1 MELGL
6 QKRITLMTIT
16 LLLITVAG
24 LGTLFLVDRYKQAG
38 DQAAFEQL
46 MVYRTGILFVQDV
59 AQTRSVL
66 SRLSGASQNLK
77 DIERRRMNTA
87 QQMPREPSAGS
98 NDKGPEKIDELQ
110 LKELIE
116 IDLLALTEAVDF
128 LYVRGEEFLRLLK
141 KSPNRAEETF
151 LTREMMEHVLDVIDA
166 GLASEAPDWPSLTL
180 DVQPVLSKLSSQVI
194 SISELQYQ
202 IQSRAVRTQT
212 HALDLLIVASTAFL
226 WFFTAVT
233 IVAVFV
239 LRAEIVARV
248 KRHEAEEKAKFLAYY
263 DALTGL
269 PNRARFSDAASK
281 LLQENAAPTVLLFDL
296 DDFKAVNDLFGHA
309 AGDAL
314 LMRVAEVL
322 QGVIDNEGGVC
333 ARLGGDEFAA
343 ALPGPLSSIK
353 IASVCERLI
362 SEIRKPFFHETVQL
376 SGKISIGISQHSSES
391 DQTDLS
397 EMQKAAD
404 TALYRA
410 KKAGKNTYAFY
421 DAELADLAE
430 RRREIE
436 IGITD
441 ALENDGFTIVLQP
454 QVSMA
459 TGQIYGFESLMRLS
473 INGVAIRPDE
483 FISIAEATG
492 QIVEIDLWGLKTAA
506 LKFVEWH
513 GERLTQAR
521 LSCNLSS
528 LHFKS
533 NAIVA
538 QVEQILEETELD
550 PAFLT
555 LEITE
560 SMLLEDI
567 EKVTAILERLRN
579 LGCKIALDDFGTGYS
594 SLSYLRRLSVDI
606 IKIDQSFVRGLH
618 EGSSMRVILEAI
630 VDIAKGLGKAL
641 VVEGIETEDE
651 ARIIRAL
658 QCEIGQGYLFGRPMG
673 IDDAQARL
681 RQENRKAG

>member
-6 QKRITLMTIT
+6 QKRVTMFTIT
-16 LLLITVAG
+16 LLLVTVAG

-66 SRLSGASQNLK
+66 TRLSASSQNLK
-77 DIERRRMNTA
+77 NIERRRLKA
-87 QQMPREPSAGS
+87 SQSQALGADADP
-98 NDKGPEKIDELQ
+98 DEQAFEFDEFQ
-110 LKELIE
+110 LKQLIE
-116 IDLLALTEAVDF
+116 QDLFALTEAVDF
-128 LYVRGEEFLRLLK
+128 LYVRGEEYLRLLK
-141 KSPNRAEETF
+141 KFTNRAEETF
-151 LTREMMEHVLDVIDA
+151 LTREMMEHVLDIIDA
-166 GLASEAPDWPSLTL
+166 GLAASAPDWPSLAVE
-180 DVQPVLSKLSSQVI
+180 VQPVLAKLSSQVI
-194 SISELQYQ
+194 SVSELQYQ
-202 IQSRAVRTQT
+202 IQSQAVRSQT
-212 HALDLLIVASTAFL
+212 TALDLLIVASTAFL
-226 WFFTAVT
+226 WFFTGVT
-233 IVAVFV
+233 IIAVFV
-239 LRAEIVARV
+239 LRAEIVARI
-248 KRHEAEEKAKFLAYY
+248 KRREAEDKAKFLAYY

-269 PNRARFSDAASK
+269 PNRARFADTASR
-281 LLQENAAPTVLLFDL
+281 LLRENAAPTVLLFDL
-296 DDFKAVNDLFGHA
+296 DDFKAVNDFFGHA

-314 LMRVAEVL
+314 LMRVSEVL

-376 SGKISIGISQHSSES
+376 CGKISIGIAQHSPEGGLPE
-391 DQTDLS
+391 LS

-410 KKAGKNTYAFY
+410 KNAGKNTYAFY
-421 DAELADLAE
+421 DSELADLAE

-436 IGITD
+436 SGITE
-441 ALENDGFTIVLQP
+441 ALDKDGFTIVLQP

-492 QIVEIDLWGLKTAA
+492 QVVEIDLWGLKTAA
-506 LKFVEWH
+506 QTFVEWH
-513 GERLTQAR
+513 SEGLTQAR

-533 NAIVA
+533 NAIVS
-538 QVEQILEETELD
+538 QVEEILEETKLD
-550 PAFLT
+550 PAYLT

-618 EGSSMRVILEAI
+618 EGSTMRVILEAI
-630 VDIAKGLGKAL
+630 VDIAKGLGKSL

-651 ARIIRAL
+651 ARIIRGL
-658 QCEIGQGYLFGRPMG
+658 HCEIGQGYLFGRPMEIG
-673 IDDAQARL
+673 DAQARL
-681 RQENRKAG
+681 RQESRQAG

>member
-1 MELGL
+1 M
-6 QKRITLMTIT
+6 I
-16 LLLITVAG
+16 
-24 LGTLFLVDRYKQAG
+24 
-38 DQAAFEQL
+38 
-46 MVYRTGILFVQDV
+46 
-59 AQTRSVL
+59 
-66 SRLSGASQNLK
+66 
-77 DIERRRMNTA
+77 
-87 QQMPREPSAGS
+87 
-98 NDKGPEKIDELQ
+98 
-110 LKELIE
+110 
-116 IDLLALTEAVDF
+116 
-128 LYVRGEEFLRLLK
+128 
-141 KSPNRAEETF
+141 
-151 LTREMMEHVLDVIDA
+151 EHVLDVIDT
-166 GLASEAPDWPSLTL
+166 GLAASAPSWPAVAAE
-180 DVQPVLSKLSSQVI
+180 VQPVLSKLSSQVI
-194 SISELQYQ
+194 STSELQYQ
-202 IQSRAVRTQT
+202 VQSRAVRAQT
-212 HALDLLIVASTAFL
+212 RALDLLIVASTSFL
-226 WFFTAVT
+226 WFFTAVS
-233 IVAVFV
+233 IIAVFV
-239 LRAEIVARV
+239 LRSEIVARI
-248 KRHEAEEKAKFLAYY
+248 KRREAEEKAKFLAYY

-269 PNRARFSDAASK
+269 PNRARFSDSASR
-281 LLQENAAPTVLLFDL
+281 LLKENASPTVLLFDL
-296 DDFKAVNDLFGHA
+296 DDFKAVNDFFGHA

-322 QGVIDNEGGVC
+322 LRVIDSEGGVC

-353 IASVCERLI
+353 VASICERLI

-376 SGKISIGISQHSSES
+376 SGKLSIGISQHAPTSGAP
-391 DQTDLS
+391 DLS

-410 KKAGKNTYAFY
+410 KNAGKNTYAFY

-436 IGITD
+436 NGITE
-441 ALENDGFTIVLQP
+441 ALDKDGFTIVLQP

-473 INGVAIRPDE
+473 INDVAIRPDE

-492 QIVEIDLWGLKTAA
+492 QVVEIDLWGLKTAA
-506 LKFVEWH
+506 LKFMQWH
-513 GERLTQAR
+513 RDGLTQAR

-533 NAIVA
+533 NAIVS
-538 QVEQILEETELD
+538 QVEEILAETQLD

-606 IKIDQSFVRGLH
+606 IKIDQSFVRGLN

-630 VDIAKGLGKAL
+630 VDIAKGLGKSL

-673 IDDAQARL
+673 IEDAQARL
-681 RQENRKAG
+681 KQEGRQVG

>member
-6 QKRITLMTIT
+6 QKRVTLFTIT

-46 MVYRTGILFVQDV
+46 LVFRTGILFVQDV
-59 AQTRSVL
+59 AQARSVL
-66 SRLSGASQNLK
+66 SRLSSSAQNLS
-77 DIERRRMNTA
+77 DIERRRSMGS
-87 QQMPREPSAGS
+87 QQPATDTGSPTPGDIHAG
-98 NDKGPEKIDELQ
+98 DELQ
-110 LKELIE
+110 LKRLVDQ
-116 IDLLALTEAVDF
+116 DLLALTEAADF

-141 KSPNRAEETF
+141 KSQNRAEETF
-151 LTREMMEHVLDVIDA
+151 LTREMLNHVLDMLDSA
-166 GLASEAPDWPSLTL
+166 LGAKEANWPQVAE
-180 DVQPVLSKLSSQVI
+180 DVQPVLNRLGSQVI
-194 SISELQYQ
+194 SIGELQYQ
-202 IQSRAVRTQT
+202 VQSRAVRSQAR
-212 HALDLLIVASTAFL
+212 ALDLLIVASNAFL
-226 WFFTAVT
+226 WFFTLVT

-239 LRAEIVARV
+239 LRAEIVARI
-248 KRHEAEEKAKFLAYY
+248 KRREAEDKAKFLAYY

-281 LLQENAAPTVLLFDL
+281 LLTRNAAPTVLLFDL
-296 DDFKAVNDLFGHA
+296 DDFKAVNDFFGHA

-314 LMRVAEVL
+314 LRRVAEVL
-322 QGVIDNEGGVC
+322 HEIIDTEDGVC

-353 IASVCERLI
+353 IASICERLI
-362 SEIRKPFFHETVQL
+362 SEIRKPFFHETIQL
-376 SGKISIGISQHSSES
+376 SGKLSIGIAQHALASGDPE
-391 DQTDLS
+391 LS

-436 IGITD
+436 VGITE

-473 INGVAIRPDE
+473 INDVAIRPDE

-492 QIVEIDLWGLKTAA
+492 QVVEIDLWGLKTAA
-506 LKFVEWH
+506 QKFVEWH
-513 GERLTQAR
+513 RHGLTQVR

-533 NAIVA
+533 DAIVA
-538 QVEQILEETELD
+538 QVEQILQETDLD

-618 EGSSMRVILEAI
+618 DGSTMGVILEAI
-630 VDIAKGLGKAL
+630 VDIAKGLGKTL
-641 VVEGIETEDE
+641 VVEGIETENE
-651 ARIIRAL
+651 ARIIRNL
-658 QCEIGQGYLFGRPMG
+658 NCEIGQGYLFGRPMG
-673 IDDAQARL
+673 ITDAKARL
-681 RQENRKAG
+681 INDKRKIG